1 MKYSVG
7 LVDRNRKS
15 PAPRRVLRRPSFLKY
30 SGFKKFGSKNIKNR
44 KSGITTKGKREK
56 KEGPLKKKLKKAFYI
71 LVGIL
76 FFIGCIGLIVIGLYL
91 KGLQNSLPSPDQ
103 LVERKSDQSTQI
115 FDRNEQLLY
124 TIYGDQN
131 REFVS
136 IDKVPEYTKWAV
148 LAAEDIEFYQHKGI
162 DYAGIAR
169 AALQNLTAG
178 TVVRGAS
185 TITQQLVKTTLL
197 FDILGEEAYRQ
208 TYTRKIKEILIT
220 MQVEQTFSKDEI
232 LQMYMN
238 EIPLGGV
245 NYGFQAAAN
254 AYFGKNVD
262 ELTLAESA
270 LIAGLIQS
278 PGIYSPLYG
287 TNPDLAEMR
296 QDYVLDQM
304 LKHKNLTGVTEEE
317 IEAAKAEELEY
328 KTRRIDIKA
337 PHFVFYVKSLLE
349 KEFGVDRVERGGLK
363 VTTTLDYSLQEIA
376 EEEII
381 KGVTSG
387 KRYNVNN
394 GSMVVIDPNNG
405 QILAMVGSVDYW
417 NTEDPRVD
425 GNVNIAVSERQMG
438 SSVKPFVY
446 LTAITQGYGPWTL
459 APDLKEIT
467 FGKYDPKNWDSK
479 NIGLLTARKA
489 LVESRNVSA
498 VYMLQLAGIDA
509 FLQTMQKVGVTT
521 LSNRESYGLSLA
533 LGSGEEKLLEH
544 TAGFAVFATGGI
556 KRDVVSILKV
566 EDSKGEIIKEVE
578 ENEGQR
584 VFDEKDV
591 YLLNWILCD
600 LGGMDDR
607 PNNAKYKI
615 GGQRICAK
623 TGTTDGPKDLTTV
636 MYHKNLVVGVW
647 NGNNNNKIMPGAWG
661 SIVPLSIANSF
672 MTRVQGRY
680 KPVVYNR
687 PAGVLS
693 TTVCKDT
700 GATPADGVNCSK
712 EASVYISGKAPQ
724 TDNRKVY
731 TICTAN
737 NLIPDNLDLAVKYG
751 LTTDKIVLSTT
762 LENPYQRGAY
772 EKYLLGMKNSV
783 YLADAPATGTCPLPL
798 GPDNAPMIDMSQ
810 PVNGQKT
817 ERGKNLELVG
827 SVTVLQSVASF
838 SAKFDGVPII
848 GASLNSN
855 GTFVINYF
863 VDAATSLGNHTVTVS
878 VTDNLGKS
886 ATKSVTVEVIENVS
900 GITVSMSAPSNGAT
914 VTSPVTLSATVSGGT
929 VDNVSFYISKVG
941 GGYTKTLTDSS
952 DSGGWSA
959 VWSNGATAGQYT
971 IVVKAVKSGI
981 TITGNSISI
990 TLN

>member
-7 LVDRNRKS
+7 LIDKNRKS
-15 PAPRRVLRRPSFLKY
+15 TPPRRNIRRGSFLKY
-30 SGFKKFGSKNIKNR
+30 SGFKKLGIKYFKNKKTDIAIN
-44 KSGITTKGKREK
+44 GKRVK
-56 KEGPLKKKLKKAFYI
+56 KESVLKQKLRKAFYI
-71 LVGIL
+71 IVGIL
-76 FFIGCIGLIVIGLYL
+76 FFIGCVALIGIGLYL
-91 KGLQNSLPSPDQ
+91 KSLQNSLPSPDE
-103 LVERKSDQSTQI
+103 LVERTSDQSTQI
-115 FDRNEQLLY
+115 FDRNGSLLY
-124 TIYGDQN
+124 TIYGNQN

-136 IDKVPEYTKWAV
+136 IDKIPEYTKWAV
-148 LAAEDIEFYQHKGI
+148 LAAEDMEFYQHKGI
-162 DYAGIAR
+162 DYAGIAKSVI
-169 AALQNLTAG
+169 QNLTAG
-178 TVVRGAS
+178 SIVRGAS

-197 FDILGEEAYRQ
+197 YDILGEDAYKQ

-254 AYFGKNVD
+254 AYFGKDVS
-262 ELTLAESA
+262 ELDLAESA

-287 TNPDLAEMR
+287 TNPDLSKNR
-296 QDYVLDQM
+296 QTYVLDQM

-317 IEAAKAEELEY
+317 INAAKAEELVY
-328 KTRRIDIKA
+328 NSKRIDIKA

-376 EEEII
+376 EEEIV
-381 KGVTSG
+381 KGVVSG

-394 GSMVVIDPNNG
+394 GAMVVLDPNTG

-417 NTEDPRVD
+417 NTKDPRVD
-425 GNVNIAVSERQMG
+425 GNVNITVSERQMG

-446 LTAITQGYGPWTL
+446 LTAITKGYGPWTI
-459 APDLKEIT
+459 APDLKEIK
-467 FGKYDPKNWDSK
+467 FGNYDPKNWDSK
-479 NIGLLTARKA
+479 NIGIITARKA

-498 VYMLQLAGIDA
+498 VYMLQLAGIDP
-509 FLQTMQKVGVTT
+509 FLETMQKVGVTT
-521 LSNRESYGLSLA
+521 LANRESYGLSLA

-544 TAGFAVFATGGI
+544 AAGFAVFATEGI
-556 KRDVVSILKV
+556 KRDIVSILKV
-566 EDSKGEIIKEVE
+566 EDSKGEIIKEAG

-584 VFDEKDV
+584 VFDEKDI
-591 YLLNWILCD
+591 YLLNWMLCD

-615 GGQRICAK
+615 GGKRVCAK

-680 KPVVYNR
+680 TPVVYNR

-700 GATPADGVNCSK
+700 GATPAEGVNCAK

-724 TDNRKVY
+724 TDNRKSY
-731 TICTAN
+731 TVCKSN
-737 NLIPDNLDLAVKYG
+737 NLIPENLDLAVKYG
-751 LTTDKIVLSTT
+751 LTSTKVVLSTT
-762 LENPYQRGAY
+762 LENQYQRTAY
-772 EKYLLGMKNSV
+772 ETYLLNIKNSG
-783 YLADAPATGTCPLPL
+783 YISKAPDTAVCPLPL
-798 GPDNAPMIDMSQ
+798 GPDNAPVIDMSK
-810 PVNGQKT
+810 PINGQKA

-838 SAKFDGVPII
+838 SAKFDSSPII
-848 GASLNSN
+848 GASLNAN

-863 VDAATSLGNHTVTVS
+863 VDASTSLGNHTVTVS

-886 ATKSVTVEVIENVS
+886 STKSVTVEVIENTS
-900 GITVSMSAPSNGAT
+900 GITVTMSSPANGAT
-914 VTSPVTLSATVSGGT
+914 VVMPVNLSATVSGGS
-929 VDNVSFYISKVG
+929 VDSVSFYISKIG
-941 GGYTKTLTDSS
+941 GGYTKTLTDSNGG
-952 DSGGWSA
+952 DGWSST
-959 VWSNGATAGQYT
+959 WSNGASSGQYT
-971 IVVKAVKSGI
+971 IIVKAVKSGI
-981 TITGNSISI
+981 TITGNTISVN
-990 TLN
+990 L